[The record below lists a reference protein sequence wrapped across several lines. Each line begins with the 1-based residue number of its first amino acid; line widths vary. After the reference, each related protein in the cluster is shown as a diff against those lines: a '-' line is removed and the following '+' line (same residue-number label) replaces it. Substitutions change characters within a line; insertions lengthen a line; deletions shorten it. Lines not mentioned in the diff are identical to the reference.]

1 MQISFSVSLQSLSHV
16 QLSAA
21 LWTVACQAPGNSPS
35 KNIEVE
41 KKKNI
46 EVGCHFLLHGIFKTQ
61 GLNLCLLHWQ
71 ADSLTLNHHLE
82 ALAKYK

>member
-1 MQISFSVSLQSLSHV
+1 MQISFSASVQSLSHV
-16 QLSAA
+16 QLSEA
-21 LWTVACQAPGNSPS
+21 LWTVACLAPGNSPG
-35 KNIEVE
+35 KNIG
-41 KKKNI
+41 
-46 EVGCHFLLHGIFKTQ
+46 VGCHFLLQGIFKTQ

>member
-1 MQISFSVSLQSLSHV
+1 MKISFSASVQSLSHV
-16 QLSAA
+16 QLSEA
-21 LWTVACQAPGNSPS
+21 LWTVACPAPGNSPS
-35 KNIEVE
+35 KNIG
-41 KKKNI
+41 
-46 EVGCHFLLHGIFKTQ
+46 VGCHFLLQGIFKTQ